1 MLLGEERPFSR
12 WLGAAHA
19 SSREMMSLA
28 AVVIGVVESGCGE
41 WPLRTL
47 VNALVEGVGLN
58 ADTHQGEDSGF

>member
-1 MLLGEERPFSR
+1 M
-12 WLGAAHA
+12 GAAHA
-19 SSREMMSLA
+19 SSREMLSLA